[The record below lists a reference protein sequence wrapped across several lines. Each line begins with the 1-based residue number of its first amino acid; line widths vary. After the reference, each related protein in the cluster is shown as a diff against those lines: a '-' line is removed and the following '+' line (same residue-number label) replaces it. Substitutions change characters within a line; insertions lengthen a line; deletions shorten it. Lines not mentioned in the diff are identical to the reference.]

1 SPRAGAT
8 PPEGPGT
15 IPLPTPPI
23 APAIDMGSLS
33 TPFTSVT
40 ADEASGIARAL
51 YGVTGDFR
59 RFASEQDDTF
69 RILSPDGASYVMKV
83 ANPGEQRDELDL
95 QVRTLR
101 HIAATDPALPVPRVF
116 DTLDGQLLPV
126 IDAGPGAGRIVRMYS
141 FLDGT
146 VLDTTATLPDEL
158 PQIGDTLGRLRLALQ
173 GFEHPGAERVL
184 AWDIRQLPGLAPL
197 LDDVEDP
204 VHRRLL
210 GAALDRYLALYPRIA
225 ALRRQVLHNDFSRS
239 NLVVDR
245 TGPARLSGIIDF
257 GDVVK
262 TAVAID
268 VSTAMLNWLPRD
280 QATNP
285 RADLM
290 DDGKRILAAYLR
302 VAELTE
308 EELALLPHLV
318 MGRAVTRGLISLWR
332 ARTFPENR
340 TYILRNTDQGWAQL
354 DWFLARDPDTLSETF
369 TTFKETT
376 R

>member
-1 SPRAGAT
+1 
-8 PPEGPGT
+8 
-15 IPLPTPPI
+15 
-23 APAIDMGSLS
+23 MGSLS

-40 ADEASGIARAL
+40 ADEAAAIARDL

-69 RILSPDGASYVMKV
+69 RILSPDGAGYVLKI
-83 ANPGEQRDELDL
+83 ANPGERADELDL

-101 HIAATDPALPVPRVF
+101 HIAAADPALPVPRVF
-116 DTLDGQLLPV
+116 DTRDGQLLPV
-126 IDAGPGAGRIVRMYS
+126 IAAGPGAGRFVRLYS

-158 PQIGDTLGRLRLALQ
+158 PEIGTTLARLRLALA
-173 GFEHPGAERVL
+173 GFEHRGADRVL
-184 AWDIRQLPGLAPL
+184 AWDIRRLPGLAGL
-197 LDDVEDP
+197 LADVEDP
-204 VHRRLL
+204 AHRRRLE
-210 GAALDRYLALYPRIA
+210 AAFDRFSDLFPRIE
-225 ALRRQVLHNDFSRS
+225 ALPRQVLHNDFSRS

-262 TAVAID
+262 TAIAID

-285 RADLM
+285 RDDIL

-302 VAELTE
+302 TASLGDDEM
-308 EELALLPHLV
+308 ALLPHLV

-332 ARTFPENR
+332 ARTFPDNR
-340 TYILRNTDQGWAQL
+340 TYILRNTEQGWAQL
-354 DWFLARDPDTLSETF
+354 DWFLARSADALSEDF
-369 TTFKETT
+369 LTFKETT